1 MLVLILSA
9 LIVLL
14 DQVTKYLVRLHF
26 FPGEAVTILPGC
38 FNLAFVRNTGA
49 AWGMLGGFNGALAL
63 LSIAMLTVI
72 VVFRRWFLSEA
83 LIHKVCM
90 GLMIGGIVGNLI
102 DRLRLSYI
110 VDFLDFHWRNL
121 KHFPAFNVADSA
133 ICVGVGLYIL
143 SAFMLPLHPL
153 HSKGVAGGRALH
165 DSERH
170 DVDSAKARAADK
182 GAKRSAAARDAA

>member
-9 LIVLL
+9 FIVLL

-26 FPGEAVTILPGC
+26 FPGEAVTIVPGC

-63 LSIAMLTVI
+63 LSVAMLAVI
-72 VVFRRWFLSEA
+72 VLFRRWFLSDA

-121 KHFPAFNVADSA
+121 RHFPAFNVADSA

-143 SAFMLPLHPL
+143 SAFMLPRHPL
-153 HSKGVAGGRALH
+153 HTTEAVG
-165 DSERH
+165 
-170 DVDSAKARAADK
+170 AKASRD
-182 GAKRSAAARDAA
+182 RSSSTREAG